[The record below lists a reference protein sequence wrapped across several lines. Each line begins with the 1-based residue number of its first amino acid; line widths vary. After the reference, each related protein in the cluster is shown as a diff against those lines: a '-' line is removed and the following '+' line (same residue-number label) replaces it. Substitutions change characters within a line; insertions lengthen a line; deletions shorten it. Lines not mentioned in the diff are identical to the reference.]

1 MGLKNKNSIFDLS
14 NGPVSDMETQQG
26 PQFQRTIDEA
36 TDKSIASLG
45 EVPITSQ
52 FQDLNGV
59 PDSFYNRLDGTVD
72 SPFQSRTGDHMVD
85 LLTDNAK
92 SINSVETYTQS
103 PNKSQF
109 QDLNGVPGPQ
119 SQLPI
124 PDASQRHVDSLTKQ
138 IHIHNGGPSTN
149 HYNVG
154 PSNLDLGGVKGP
166 ESQLPKRDASERHV
180 DSLTKQIQITNK
192 GVGIFTEPYH
202 IDPSTLDLNGG
213 LGPQFDGSTPQT
225 QQQTLH
231 TDSLIKIY
239 NSNINPLASYG
250 AGQPGGTWP
259 SVNNANLD
267 LNATFDS
274 IGNTPLFE
282 GTTPQFEQQTLHT
295 DLLVNRYKSRVNPGA
310 SYGAGQPG
318 GTWPTVRPSPLGA
331 NFADLDGLTPTGYT
345 NPDTGVSY

>member
-1 MGLKNKNSIFDLS
+1 MNGL
-14 NGPVSDMETQQG
+14 Q
-26 PQFQRTIDEA
+26 
-36 TDKSIASLG
+36 
-45 EVPITSQ
+45 
-52 FQDLNGV
+52 
-59 PDSFYNRLDGTVD
+59 
-72 SPFQSRTGDHMVD
+72 
-85 LLTDNAK
+85 
-92 SINSVETYTQS
+92 
-103 PNKSQF
+103 
-109 QDLNGVPGPQ
+109 GPQ

-124 PDASQRHVDSLTKQ
+124 ADASQKHIDSLTQ
-138 IHIHNGGPSTN
+138 EIHSHKGGPRTKQ
-149 HYNVG
+149 YKAG
-154 PSNLDLGGVKGP
+154 PSKLDLGGVKGH

-259 SVNNANLD
+259 
-267 LNATFDS
+267 
-274 IGNTPLFE
+274 
-282 GTTPQFEQQTLHT
+282 
-295 DLLVNRYKSRVNPGA
+295 
-310 SYGAGQPG
+310 
-318 GTWPTVRPSPLGA
+318 TVRPSPLGA

>member
-59 PDSFYNRLDGTVD
+59 P
-72 SPFQSRTGDHMVD
+72 
-85 LLTDNAK
+85 
-92 SINSVETYTQS
+92 
-103 PNKSQF
+103 
-109 QDLNGVPGPQ
+109 GPQ

-124 PDASQRHVDSLTKQ
+124 PDASQ
-138 IHIHNGGPSTN
+138 
-149 HYNVG
+149 
-154 PSNLDLGGVKGP
+154 
-166 ESQLPKRDASERHV
+166 RHV

-259 SVNNANLD
+259 
-267 LNATFDS
+267 
-274 IGNTPLFE
+274 
-282 GTTPQFEQQTLHT
+282 
-295 DLLVNRYKSRVNPGA
+295 
-310 SYGAGQPG
+310 
-318 GTWPTVRPSPLGA
+318 TVRPSPLGA

>member
-92 SINSVETYTQS
+92 SINSGETYTPS

-124 PDASQRHVDSLTKQ
+124 PDASQ
-138 IHIHNGGPSTN
+138 
-149 HYNVG
+149 
-154 PSNLDLGGVKGP
+154 
-166 ESQLPKRDASERHV
+166 RHV

-259 SVNNANLD
+259 
-267 LNATFDS
+267 
-274 IGNTPLFE
+274 
-282 GTTPQFEQQTLHT
+282 
-295 DLLVNRYKSRVNPGA
+295 
-310 SYGAGQPG
+310 
-318 GTWPTVRPSPLGA
+318 TVRPSPLGA